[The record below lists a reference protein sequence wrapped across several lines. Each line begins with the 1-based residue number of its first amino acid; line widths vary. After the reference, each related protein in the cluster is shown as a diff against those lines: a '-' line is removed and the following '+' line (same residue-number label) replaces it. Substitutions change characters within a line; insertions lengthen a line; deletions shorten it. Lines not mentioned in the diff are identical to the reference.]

1 MNARRNLLIA
11 GIFLLAT
18 FPALAD
24 VIVLNFENIAP
35 YPNSSSTNPVA
46 IENYYNGGT
55 SSIGTSGTNYG
66 VYFNSNALVVCL
78 NTAGVVCSDTS
89 RGGLGDPNS
98 QEGGLL
104 TYAGDQ
110 IVVNDPAGFTNGFS
124 FFYTTAVTSGQSANI
139 YSGLDG
145 TGTMLGTISLGSTP
159 WDGCGPPYNQTSVY
173 CPFVPIGVSFTGT
186 AESVVINEYDN
197 TIVFDDLTLGSATPD
212 PAPTPEPSSLAMLL
226 AAVIAGSA
234 CLRKKLR
241 LFGKVSV

>member
-1 MNARRNLLIA
+1 MNVQRSLLIA
-11 GIFLLAT
+11 GMFLLAAA
-18 FPALAD
+18 PALAD

-55 SSIGTSGTNYG
+55 SSVGTSGTNYG

-78 NTAGVVCSDTS
+78 NTASVVCSETS

-98 QEGGLL
+98 QEGGLF
-104 TYAGDQ
+104 TYTGDQ
-110 IVVNDPAGFTNGFS
+110 IVVDDPAGFTNGFS

-145 TGTMLGTISLGSTP
+145 TGSLLATISLGSTP

-173 CPFVPIGVSFTGT
+173 CPFVPIGVSFSGT

-197 TIVFDDLTLGSATPD
+197 TIVFDDLTLGSATPGL
-212 PAPTPEPSSLAMLL
+212 PSTPEPSSLAMLL
-226 AAVIAGSA
+226 TATVAGSA

-241 LFGKVSV
+241 F